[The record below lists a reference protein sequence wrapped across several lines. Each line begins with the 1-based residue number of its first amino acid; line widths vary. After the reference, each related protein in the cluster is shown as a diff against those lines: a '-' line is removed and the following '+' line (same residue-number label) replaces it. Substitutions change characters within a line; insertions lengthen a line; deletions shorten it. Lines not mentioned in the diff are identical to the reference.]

1 MTNTAILSKL
11 DLLLR
16 MATDIQAEQRRQAD
30 GLGRQADQ
38 LGRQADQLGRQGD
51 PIAGLRAEV
60 ARIDGRISDMPT
72 ARDFGRLEGRVAEM
86 SERLPTMI
94 GYAPPKPAA
103 E

>member
-1 MTNTAILSKL
+1 MTNSDILGKP

-16 MATDIQAEQRRQAD
+16 MATDILAEQRRQAD
-30 GLGRQADQ
+30 RMERQSDQ
-38 LGRQADQLGRQGD
+38 
-51 PIAGLRAEV
+51 IAGLRVEV
-60 ARIDGRISDMPT
+60 ARIDGRITGMPT

-86 SERLPTMI
+86 SGRLPTMI